1 MRSRGLCRRDARDTV
16 WGIELRL
23 VLPRIS
29 PLPLLAALSG
39 VPLAAAPP
47 AAAARPLAFNADVR
61 PILADRC
68 FACHGPD
75 ARKREADLR
84 LDTREGLFGERK
96 GHAPVVPSDPG
107 RSELVRRVTSS
118 DPSERM
124 PPPKSGKALSDAEK
138 ALLRRW
144 VEEGG
149 TWQGHWAYI
158 PPARPE
164 PPPVER
170 AGFVRNEIDRFILE
184 KLLEQ
189 GLEPSAEADRA
200 TLVRRL
206 SLDLTGLPPEP
217 ERVQAFLDDGSPGAY
232 QDLVEEL
239 LASPHHGERMAMW
252 WLDLV
257 RYADSVGYHGDHEQT
272 VWPYRDWVIRAFN
285 ERMPFDRFTLEQI
298 AGDLL
303 PEATLSQKVA
313 AAYNRLNM
321 MSAEG
326 GGQDKEY
333 HAKYASDR
341 VRATSGAWLGATLG
355 CCECHDHKYDP
366 FTTRDFYSF
375 AAFFADVA
383 ERGIYS
389 GANGDGQWG
398 EMMAV
403 PSREQSVELARLDG
417 EIRRARQILDTPTP
431 ALDAEAAAWE
441 ASLPRTPWSAIR
453 PRAAS
458 SSNGA
463 TLKVLD
469 DGSVLAEGKSPDK
482 DVYTVTAEAPIDAV
496 TALRI
501 EALPH
506 DSLPA
511 KGPGRAGNGNFVLT
525 EFRATFRR
533 SGGAKDEPIELVA
546 ASASFEQK
554 MYAEKTPGGVFS
566 AAGAIDK
573 DVAGSG
579 HGWAVLEEVGK
590 PQHAV
595 FEVHPEASVPAGAA
609 LTFTIEQNHEAGK
622 HTLGRFRLSATVAP
636 RPVRAGPYIPDD
648 LAAALAK
655 ARGERTAEETAK
667 VAAHHRSVAASLE
680 PARKELAELEKARAD
695 LAAKLPR
702 MPATVSVDPRVVR
715 ILPRGNWLNDSGE
728 IVSPAVPAFLPGP
741 RVEGRR
747 ATRLDLARWLASR
760 ENPLTARVLA
770 NRLWKIFFG
779 AGLSRRLDDFG
790 AQGDLP
796 SHARLLDWLA
806 VELVDGGWD
815 IRRIVKLIVMSG
827 AYRQSSLTSP
837 ALLERDP
844 YNRLLARQG
853 RFRIDAE
860 LVRDGALA
868 ASGLLVRKVGGPST
882 RPYQP
887 PGYWSYLNFPTREWQ
902 NDSGEGL
909 YRRGL
914 YTHWQRQYLHP
925 SLLAFDAPSREEC
938 TADRARSNT
947 PLQALVLLNDPGFV
961 EAARVFAE
969 RILREGGATADARI
983 DRAFRIALSRPP
995 SERESGVLRD
1005 LVAKHLDEY
1014 RKDGAAAKDVL
1025 GAGTRQADAS
1035 LDSAEL
1041 AAWTSVARTLLNL
1054 HEMITRS

>member
-1 MRSRGLCRRDARDTV
+1 MAAAPWDIAGVGD
-16 WGIELRL
+16 IELASMLR
-23 VLPRIS
+23 PIS
-29 PLPLLAALSG
+29 PLSLLAALSA
-39 VPLAAAPP
+39 VPLSAAPP
-47 AAAARPLAFNADVR
+47 AAAARPVAFNADVR

-96 GHAPVVPSDPG
+96 GHAPVVPSDPV
-107 RSELVRRVTSS
+107 RSELVRRVTSD
-118 DPSERM
+118 DPAERM
-124 PPPKSGKALSDAEK
+124 PPPHSGKALSDAEK

-158 PPARPE
+158 PPGRAE

-184 KLLEQ
+184 RLLEA
-189 GLEPSAEADRA
+189 GLEPSPEADRV

-217 ERVQAFLDDGSPGAY
+217 ERVQAFLDDASPGAY

-257 RYADSVGYHGDHEQT
+257 RYADSVGYHGDQEQT

-313 AAYNRLNM
+313 ASYNRLNM

-341 VRATSGAWLGATLG
+341 VRATSGTWLGATLG
-355 CCECHDHKYDP
+355 CSECHDHKYDP

-383 ERGIYS
+383 EKGIYH
-389 GANGDGQWG
+389 GANGDGNWG

-403 PSREQSVELARLDG
+403 PSREQSLELARLDG
-417 EIRRARQILDTPTP
+417 EIRRVREVLDTPTP
-431 ALDAEAAAWE
+431 ALEAEAAAWE
-441 ASLPRTPWSAIR
+441 ATLPGAAWSAIR
-453 PRAAS
+453 PRTAS
-458 SSNGA
+458 SANGA
-463 TLKVLD
+463 TLKVHD
-469 DGSVLAEGKSPDK
+469 DGSVLAEGKSPEK
-482 DVYTVTAEAPIDAV
+482 DVYTVTAESPIEAL
-496 TALRI
+496 TALRV

-511 KGPGRAGNGNFVLT
+511 KGPGRAANGNFVLT
-525 EFRATFRR
+525 KIRASFRR
-533 SGGAKDEPIELVA
+533 SGSGKDEPIRLVA
-546 ASASFEQK
+546 ASASFEQT
-554 MYAEKTPGGVFS
+554 MYAEKTPGGVFG
-566 AAGAIDK
+566 AAGAIDA
-573 DVAGSG
+573 DVAGSA
-579 HGWAVLEEVGK
+579 HGWAILDEVGR

-595 FEVHPEASVPAGAA
+595 FEIHQDVSVPKDAA
-609 LTFTIEQNHEAGK
+609 LTFTIEQNHGAGK
-622 HTLGRFRLSATVAP
+622 HTLGRFRLSATASA

-648 LAAALAK
+648 LAAALSK
-655 ARGERTAEETAK
+655 ARGERTSDEAAK
-667 VAAHHRSVAASLE
+667 VAAHHRSVAASLA

-702 MPATVSVDPRVVR
+702 MPATVSVEPRTMR
-715 ILPRGNWLNDSGE
+715 ILPRGNWMDDSGQA
-728 IVSPAVPAFLPGP
+728 ITPAVPAFLAGP

-770 NRLWKIFFG
+770 NRLWKLFFG

-790 AQGDLP
+790 AQGDPP
-796 SHARLLDWLA
+796 SHPRLLDWLA
-806 VELVDGGWD
+806 VELADGGWD

-827 AYRQSSLTSP
+827 AYRQSSLASP

-853 RFRIDAE
+853 RFRVDAE
-860 LVRDGALA
+860 LIRDGALA
-868 ASGLLVRKVGGPST
+868 ASGLLVRRIGGPSA

-902 NDSGEGL
+902 NDSGDGL

-914 YTHWQRQYLHP
+914 YIHWQRQYLHP

-938 TADRARSNT
+938 TAERPRSNT
-947 PLQALVLLNDPGFV
+947 PLQALVLLNDPTHV
-961 EAARVFAE
+961 EAGRVFAE
-969 RILREGGATADARI
+969 RILREGGLDVAARI
-983 DRAFRIALSRPP
+983 DRAFRIALSRAP
-995 SERESGVLRD
+995 SEREAGVLRD
-1005 LVAKHLDEY
+1005 LVAKHLEEY
-1014 RKDGAAAKDVL
+1014 QKDPSAAKDVL
-1025 GAGTRQADAS
+1025 GAGARPPDAT
-1035 LDSAEL
+1035 LDPAEL
-1041 AAWTSVARTLLNL
+1041 AAWTSVARTILNL

>member
-1 MRSRGLCRRDARDTV
+1 MLRRF
-16 WGIELRL
+16 
-23 VLPRIS
+23 S
-29 PLPLLAALSG
+29 PVTLLAALSA
-39 VPLAAAPP
+39 VPLAASPP
-47 AAAARPLAFNADVR
+47 AAAARPVAFNADVR

-96 GHAPVVPSDPG
+96 GHAPVVPSDPE
-107 RSELVRRVTSS
+107 RSELIRRIGSN
-118 DPSERM
+118 DPEERM
-124 PPPKSGKALSDAEK
+124 PPPGSGKALGDSEK

-158 PPARPE
+158 PAEPAE

-184 KLLEQ
+184 RLLEQ
-189 GLEPSAEADRA
+189 GLEPSPEADRV
-200 TLVRRL
+200 TLIRRL

-217 ERVQAFLDDGSPGAY
+217 ERVQAFLDDTSPGAY

-257 RYADSVGYHGDHEQT
+257 RYADSVGYHGDQEQT

-313 AAYNRLNM
+313 ASYNRLNM

-341 VRATSGAWLGATLG
+341 VRTTSVAWLGATLG
-355 CCECHDHKYDP
+355 CSECHDHKYDP

-389 GANGDGQWG
+389 GANGDGNWG

-403 PSREQSVELARLDG
+403 PNREQSLELARLDG
-417 EIRRARQILDTPTP
+417 EIRRVRQVLDTPTP
-431 ALDAEAAAWE
+431 ALESEAAAWE
-441 ASLPRTPWSAIR
+441 ATLPRTAWSAFR
-453 PRAAS
+453 PRVAS
-458 SSNGA
+458 SANSA
-463 TLKVLD
+463 KLKVLD
-469 DGSVLAEGKSPDK
+469 DGSVLAEGNSPEK
-482 DVYTVTAEAPIDAV
+482 DVYTVTAEAPIEGIS
-496 TALRI
+496 ALRL

-511 KGPGRAGNGNFVLT
+511 KGPGRAANGNFVVT
-525 EFRATFRR
+525 EIRASLRR
-533 SGGAKDEPIELVA
+533 SGSEKDEPIELVA

-554 MYAEKTPGGVFS
+554 LYAEKAPGGLFS

-573 DVAGSG
+573 DVAGSP
-579 HGWAVLEEVGK
+579 HGWAVLEQVGR

-595 FEVHPEASVPAGAA
+595 FEIHPDASVPAGAA
-609 LTFTIEQNHEAGK
+609 LTFTIEQNHGAGK
-622 HTLGRFRLSATVAP
+622 HTLGRFRLSATSAP
-636 RPVRAGPYIPDD
+636 RPVRAGPYIPDG
-648 LAAALAK
+648 LAAALTK
-655 ARGERTAEETAK
+655 ARGERTPEEAAK
-667 VAAHHRSVAASLE
+667 VAAYHRSVAASLE
-680 PARKELAELEKARAD
+680 PARKKLAELEKAHAD

-702 MPATVSVDPRVVR
+702 MPATVSVEPRMVR
-715 ILPRGNWLNDSGE
+715 ILPRGNWMSDSGE
-728 IVSPAVPAFLPGP
+728 IVSPAVPGFLPGP

-790 AQGDLP
+790 AQGDPP
-796 SHARLLDWLA
+796 SHPRLLDWLA
-806 VELVDGGWD
+806 VELADGGWD
-815 IRRIVKLIVMSG
+815 IRRVVKLIVMSG
-827 AYRQSSLTSP
+827 AYRQSSQTSP

-860 LVRDGALA
+860 LIRDGAMA
-868 ASGLLVRKVGGPST
+868 ASGLLVRRIGGPSA

-902 NDSGEGL
+902 NDSGDGL

-914 YTHWQRQYLHP
+914 YIHWQRQYLHP

-938 TADRARSNT
+938 AADRARSNT
-947 PLQALVLLNDPGFV
+947 PLQALVLLNDPSFV
-961 EAARVFAE
+961 EAARVFAG
-969 RILREGGATADARI
+969 RLLREGGSTAEARI
-983 DRAFRIALSRPP
+983 DRAFRIALSRAP

-1014 RKDGAAAKDVL
+1014 RKDGAAAKEVL
-1025 GAGTRQADAS
+1025 GAGSPPLDAT
-1035 LDSAEL
+1035 LDPGEL
-1041 AAWTSVARTLLNL
+1041 AAWTSVARTILNL